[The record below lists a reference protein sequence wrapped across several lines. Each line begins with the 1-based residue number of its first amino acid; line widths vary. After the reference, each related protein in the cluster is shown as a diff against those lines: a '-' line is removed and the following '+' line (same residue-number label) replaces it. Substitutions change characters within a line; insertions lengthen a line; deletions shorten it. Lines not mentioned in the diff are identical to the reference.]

1 MKLDLPFD
9 GYEKKCAPEQDV
21 AKVAVLERYGRN
33 GNIGLGFVRGFGLKS
48 GAIASSVG
56 HDSHNICVV
65 GVSDE
70 DMALAVNALIDSQ
83 GGFAVANRGKVV
95 DVMPLPLGG
104 LLSDRDFKTVEK
116 ELVRIHKSV
125 KVTGCPLETPF
136 LQLAFLPL
144 PVIPFLRITDRGVVD
159 VAAFDFIEV

>member
-1 MKLDLPFD
+1 M
-9 GYEKKCAPEQDV
+9 
-21 AKVAVLERYGRN
+21 
-33 GNIGLGFVRGFGLKS
+33 
-48 GAIASSVG
+48 
-56 HDSHNICVV
+56 
-65 GVSDE
+65 
-70 DMALAVNALIDSQ
+70 
-83 GGFAVANRGKVV
+83 
-95 DVMPLPLGG
+95 MPLPLGG

-144 PVIPFLRITDRGVVD
+144 PVIPFLRITDCGVVD